1 MMRIIKVNNPDV
13 GAQRAFE
20 IYEDALAK
28 GTQILGLATGATP
41 IKLYEKFVDSSL
53 DFSDLTAINLDEYVG
68 LTPQDPQSYH
78 YFMQQHLFQYKPF
91 KQTFIPDGASDDIEQ
106 AAKAYDDIIAQHPID
121 LQLLG
126 LGQNGHI
133 GFNEP
138 GTPFNSTTHVVN
150 LTESTIAANAR
161 FFDNPASVPTQAIS
175 MGIASVMSAKK
186 ILLLAFGEAKAA
198 AVAAM
203 VNGPVTEAL
212 PASILQEHADVTII
226 IDDAAA
232 SKL

>member
-1 MMRIIKVNNPDV
+1 MRIIKVSNPDV

-28 GTQILGLATGATP
+28 GTQVLGLATGATP

-161 FFDNPASVPTQAIS
+161 FFDNPAAVPTQAIS

>member
-1 MMRIIKVNNPDV
+1 MMRIIKVSNPDV

-28 GTQILGLATGATP
+28 GTQVLGLATGATP

-161 FFDNPASVPTQAIS
+161 FFDNPAAVPTQAIS

-203 VNGPVTEAL
+203 VNGPVTEGL

>member
-1 MMRIIKVNNPDV
+1 MMRIIKVSNPDV

-28 GTQILGLATGATP
+28 GTQVLGLATGATP

-161 FFDNPASVPTQAIS
+161 FFDNPAAVPTQAIS

>member
-1 MMRIIKVNNPDV
+1 MMRIIKVSNPDV

-28 GTQILGLATGATP
+28 GTQVLGLATGATP

-150 LTESTIAANAR
+150 LTESTIAANTR
-161 FFDNPASVPTQAIS
+161 FFDNPAAVPTQAIS

>member
-1 MMRIIKVNNPDV
+1 MRIIKVNNPDV

-28 GTQILGLATGATP
+28 GTQVLGLATGATP

-161 FFDNPASVPTQAIS
+161 FFDIPASVPTQAIS

>member
-1 MMRIIKVNNPDV
+1 MRIIKVNNPDV

-28 GTQILGLATGATP
+28 GTQVLGLATGATP

-150 LTESTIAANAR
+150 LTETTIAAN
-161 FFDNPASVPTQAIS
+161 
-175 MGIASVMSAKK
+175 
-186 ILLLAFGEAKAA
+186 
-198 AVAAM
+198 
-203 VNGPVTEAL
+203 
-212 PASILQEHADVTII
+212 
-226 IDDAAA
+226 
-232 SKL
+232 

>member
-1 MMRIIKVNNPDV
+1 MRIIKVSNPDV

-28 GTQILGLATGATP
+28 GTQVLGLATGATP

-126 LGQNGHI
+126 LGQ
-133 GFNEP
+133 
-138 GTPFNSTTHVVN
+138 
-150 LTESTIAANAR
+150 TESTIAANAR

>member
-1 MMRIIKVNNPDV
+1 MMRIIKVTNPDV

-20 IYEDALAK
+20 IYEDALTK
-28 GTQILGLATGATP
+28 GTQVLGLATGSTP
-41 IKLYEKFVDSSL
+41 IKLYEKFANSAL
-53 DFSDLTAINLDEYVG
+53 DFSELTAINLDEYVG

-91 KQTFIPDGASDDIEQ
+91 KQTFIPDGASHDIAQ
-106 AAKAYDDIIAQHPID
+106 SARAYDDIIAQHPID

-138 GTPFNSTTHVVN
+138 GTPFDSTTHVVN

-161 FFDNPASVPTQAIS
+161 FFDNPAAVPTQAIS

-198 AVAAM
+198 AVAAL

-212 PASILQEHADVTII
+212 PASVLQTHPDVTII

-232 SKL
+232 SEL

>member
-1 MMRIIKVNNPDV
+1 MRIFKINNTDV

-28 GTQILGLATGATP
+28 GTQVLGLATGATP

-68 LTPQDPQSYH
+68 LTPQDPPSYH

-133 GFNEP
+133 GFNET

-203 VNGPVTEAL
+203 VNSPVTEAL

>member
-1 MMRIIKVNNPDV
+1 MRIIKVSNPDV

-28 GTQILGLATGATP
+28 GTQVLGLATGATP

-68 LTPQDPQSYH
+68 LTPRDPQSYH

-161 FFDNPASVPTQAIS
+161 FFDNPAAVPTQAIS

-186 ILLLAFGEAKAA
+186 ILLLAFGEAKAT

>member
-1 MMRIIKVNNPDV
+1 MRIIKVSNPNV

-28 GTQILGLATGATP
+28 GTQVLGLATGATP

-161 FFDNPASVPTQAIS
+161 FFDNPASVPMQAIS

>member
-1 MMRIIKVNNPDV
+1 MRIIKVNNPDV

-28 GTQILGLATGATP
+28 GTQVLGLATGATP

-161 FFDNPASVPTQAIS
+161 FFDNPAAVPTQAIS

>member
-1 MMRIIKVNNPDV
+1 MRIIKVNNPDV

-28 GTQILGLATGATP
+28 GTQVLGLATGATP

-161 FFDNPASVPTQAIS
+161 FFDSPASVPTQAIS

-203 VNGPVTEAL
+203 VNSPVTEAL